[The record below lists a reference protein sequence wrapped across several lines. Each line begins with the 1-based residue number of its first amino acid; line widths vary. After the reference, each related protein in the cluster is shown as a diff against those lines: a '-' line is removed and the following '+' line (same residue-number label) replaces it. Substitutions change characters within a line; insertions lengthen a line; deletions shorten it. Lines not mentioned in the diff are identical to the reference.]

1 MQVNSR
7 MVCKAMIATSLSQEE
22 VEQHVLTLP
31 EVQEKLAGKTVKK
44 CIVVPGR
51 LVNLIIG

>member
-1 MQVNSR
+1 
-7 MVCKAMIATSLSQEE
+7 MIATSLSQEE
-22 VEQHVLTLP
+22 VKQHVLTLP
-31 EVQEKLAGKTVKK
+31 EVQEKLEGKTVKK